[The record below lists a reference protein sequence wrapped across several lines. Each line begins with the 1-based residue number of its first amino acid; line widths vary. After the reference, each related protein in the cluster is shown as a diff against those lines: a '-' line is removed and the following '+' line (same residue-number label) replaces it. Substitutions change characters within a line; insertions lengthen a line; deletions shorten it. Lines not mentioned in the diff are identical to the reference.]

1 MTGQYS
7 KLLSFFSQNNLP
19 ELCALLN
26 FLLPSIFRS
35 CNNFEQWFNTPFA
48 MTGEKVPPHNGRAAA
63 SQWPCCLTMAVLLPH
78 NGRAASQW
86 PCCLTMAMLPH
97 NGRAASQWPC
107 CLTMAVLLPC
117 SQLMF
122 LLSLT
127 DGAKR
132 RRKDSDHPSSS

>member
-48 MTGEKVPPHNGRAAA
+48 MTGEKVPPHNGRAA

-78 NGRAASQW
+78 NGRAAASQW

-107 CLTMAVLLPC
+107 CLTMAMLPHNGRAAA
-117 SQLMF
+117 
-122 LLSLT
+122 LLST
-127 DGAKR
+127 DV
-132 RRKDSDHPSSS
+132 PSLSYRWS